1 MAWNLASFRKNIPAV
16 ALNQYFEVS
25 IDGIDGHN
33 SERLTALART
43 TELPAMQ
50 HETLGVPYRA
60 LEMKIET
67 KVTFTDWNVTFLCEQ
82 EHQLRTALLEIQA
95 KMYKLDT
102 ASNEPHDVYKFDK
115 MSVSKVGYNGEPVP
129 GTECAFF
136 GAFPSNI
143 GAVSL
148 DQAGG
153 AFDTFDVTFTY
164 DYFIPNYN
172 LEGNTGRMDDWT
184 GKPN

>member
-1 MAWNLASFRKNIPAV
+1 MAWNLANFRKNIPAV

-25 IDGIDGHN
+25 IDGID
-33 SERLTALART
+33 SDERLTALART

-67 KVTFTDWNVTFLCEQ
+67 RVTFTDWNVTFLCEQ
-82 EHQLRTALLEIQA
+82 NHDLRTKFLEQQAL
-95 KMYKLDT
+95 MYKLDT
-102 ASNEPHDVYKFDK
+102 ASNEPHDVYKFDS
-115 MSVSKVGYNGEPVP
+115 MTVSKVGYDG
-129 GTECAFF
+129 GAIADTQCIFY
-136 GAFPSNI
+136 GAFPSNV
-143 GAVSL
+143 GPVAL

-164 DYFIPNYN
+164 DYFVPKGGTIPNWS
-172 LEGNTGRMDDWT
+172 GR
-184 GKPN
+184 PS